1 MPDVKKYPGFR
12 IRTIHAITAI
22 GQDDEEGVCA
32 FATPAGPMPMIAANE
47 ERLTLLKTVAQEI
60 ADETGQVFKI
70 TRFSV
75 REDIG
80 EIRSKKLS

>member
-1 MPDVKKYPGFR
+1 MKKYPGFR
-12 IRTIHAITAI
+12 ITVIHAITAI
-22 GQDDEEGVCA
+22 GDDDEEGI
-32 FATPAGPMPMIAANE
+32 PALGNLPLIAANE
-47 ERLTLLKTVAQEI
+47 ERLHMITAMAQDI
-60 ADETGQVFKI
+60 SNLTGQTFKI